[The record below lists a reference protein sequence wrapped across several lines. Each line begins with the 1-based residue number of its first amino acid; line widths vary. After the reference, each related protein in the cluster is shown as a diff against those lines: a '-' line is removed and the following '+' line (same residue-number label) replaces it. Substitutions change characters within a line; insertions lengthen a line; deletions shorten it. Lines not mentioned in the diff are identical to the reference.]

1 MGTAVSMNTNQQELI
16 REVMEQLIAS
26 SSQESIILKKAKK
39 GEFIYFPHD
48 SCSKIYFVKGGRVK
62 VGAYS
67 AAGKEL
73 LKNVVYEGQI
83 FGELGLLGKEQRSEF
98 AQTMEAC
105 EYYCIPLEEVQKVM
119 STNLQFNVHLTQLV
133 GDKLIRAQKRLE
145 SQLFKDTRTRV
156 IEFLRDLAKENGV
169 PIGYELLVRRF
180 FTHQEIANFTGAS
193 RQTVTTILNELRSQ
207 NLIYFD
213 RSKLLIR
220 DIDEFS
226 ALVA

>member
-1 MGTAVSMNTNQQELI
+1 MGTAISMNPNQEDLI
-16 REVMEQLIAS
+16 RLAMEKLVEEDKSGAIV
-26 SSQESIILKKAKK
+26 LKKVKK

-48 SCSKIYFVKGGRVK
+48 TCTKVYFVKTGRIK
-62 VGAYS
+62 IGAYS

-73 LKNVVYEGQI
+73 LKNVISEGQI
-83 FGELGLLGKEQRSEF
+83 FGELGLLGNTKRNEF
-98 AQTMEAC
+98 AQSMEAG
-105 EYYCIPLEEVQKVM
+105 EYYCIPVEDVQKVM
-119 STNLQFNVHLTQLV
+119 NSNLQFNIHLTQLV
-133 GDKLIRAQKRLE
+133 GHKLIKAQMRLE

-156 IEFLRDLAKENGV
+156 IEFLRDLATEKGV

-207 NLIYFD
+207 NFIYFD

-220 DIDEFS
+220 DIKEFS
-226 ALVA
+226 QLVA